1 MEFHIHAQPEEI
13 SRYVFC
19 PGHQTRAKRIADH
32 FQDVKLVHDDR
43 GIVVYSGTYNGV
55 FMTSCGTGMGGPAVG
70 IALEELANL
79 GSDTFIRVGSCGVF
93 QPGQQP
99 GDVIIST
106 GTFRAGGT
114 SLTYLPLAFPA
125 VPTFEVLRELV
136 RAAESLELPYITG
149 VGTAGDAFYSPAK
162 VTNRDMLVNANV
174 VSAEMESDA
183 LYIIGQYR
191 NWRTGAIYTSD
202 GSSTETKP
210 EWGMEQYHR
219 GEGNCIEIALK
230 GMLSLAQNDNSN

>member
-79 GSDTFIRVGSCGVF
+79 GSDTFVRVGSCGVF
-93 QPGQQP
+93 QPGQNP

-125 VPTFEVLRELV
+125 VPTFEILRELV
-136 RAAESLELPYITG
+136 RAAESLELPYTTG
-149 VGTAGDAFYSPAK
+149 VGIAGDAFYSPAK
-162 VTNRDMLVNANV
+162 ITNRDMLVNANV

-210 EWGMEQYHR
+210 EWGMEQYHY
-219 GEGNCIEIALK
+219 GEGKCIEIALK
-230 GMLSLAQNDNSN
+230 AMLSLAQKDNAD

>member
-1 MEFHIHAQPEEI
+1 MEFHIHAQPEDI

-19 PGHQTRAKRIADH
+19 PGHQNRAKRIADH

-43 GIVVYSGTYNGV
+43 GIVVYSGLYNGI

-79 GSDTFIRVGSCGVF
+79 GADTFVRVGSCGVF

-99 GDVIIST
+99 GDIVIST
-106 GTFRAGGT
+106 GTFRSGGT
-114 SLTYLPLAFPA
+114 SHAYLPLAFPA

-136 RAAESLELPYITG
+136 RSAETLELPYITG
-149 VGTAGDAFYSPAK
+149 VGIAGDAFYAPNKSGS
-162 VTNRDMLVNANV
+162 NRDMLVNANI

-191 NWRTGAIYTSD
+191 HWRTGAIYTSD
-202 GSSTETKP
+202 GSDTETKP
-210 EWGMEQYHR
+210 EWGFEQYHN
-219 GEGNCIEIALK
+219 GEGNCIKIALEA
-230 GMLSLAQNDNSN
+230 MLSIAQHDSA

>member
-19 PGHQTRAKRIADH
+19 PGHQNRAKRIADH

-43 GIVVYSGTYNGV
+43 GIVVYSGLYNGV

-79 GSDTFIRVGSCGVF
+79 GADTFVRVGSCGVF
-93 QPGQQP
+93 QSGQQP
-99 GDVIIST
+99 GDVIIAT

-114 SLTYLPLAFPA
+114 SHAYLPLAFPA

-136 RAAESLELPYITG
+136 RSAEKLELPYTTG
-149 VGTAGDAFYSPAK
+149 VGIAGDAFYGPNKYGS
-162 VTNRDMLVNANV
+162 NRDMLVNANI
-174 VSAEMESDA
+174 VSAAQVQSIHPMVVPP
-183 LYIIGQYR
+183 
-191 NWRTGAIYTSD
+191 
-202 GSSTETKP
+202 K
-210 EWGMEQYHR
+210 
-219 GEGNCIEIALK
+219 
-230 GMLSLAQNDNSN
+230 LSLNGVWTNITVVREIVLRSPYKVCYRLHKTIASDNRLYAIFLY

>member
-1 MEFHIHAQPEEI
+1 M
-13 SRYVFC
+13 
-19 PGHQTRAKRIADH
+19 
-32 FQDVKLVHDDR
+32 
-43 GIVVYSGTYNGV
+43 
-55 FMTSCGTGMGGPAVG
+55 
-70 IALEELANL
+70 
-79 GSDTFIRVGSCGVF
+79 
-93 QPGQQP
+93 
-99 GDVIIST
+99 
-106 GTFRAGGT
+106 
-114 SLTYLPLAFPA
+114 
-125 VPTFEVLRELV
+125 
-136 RAAESLELPYITG
+136 PYITG

-210 EWGMEQYHR
+210 EWGMEQYHN

-230 GMLSLAQNDNSN
+230 GMLSLAQNDNAG